1 MRKPW
6 LIKEEKLFRKF
17 LLLNRGF
24 MAKLKIIQTKSV
36 IDRPEKQKK
45 IIEALGLGRPNW
57 EIIHNDTPQI
67 RGMINKVT
75 HLVKVEEVKE

>member
-1 MRKPW
+1 MLSQW
-6 LIKEEKLFRKF
+6 LTKEEKLFRKF
-17 LLLNRGF
+17 LLLNRGY
-24 MAKLKIIQTKSV
+24 MTKIKIIQTRSI

-57 EIIHNDTPQI
+57 ERVHNDTPQI